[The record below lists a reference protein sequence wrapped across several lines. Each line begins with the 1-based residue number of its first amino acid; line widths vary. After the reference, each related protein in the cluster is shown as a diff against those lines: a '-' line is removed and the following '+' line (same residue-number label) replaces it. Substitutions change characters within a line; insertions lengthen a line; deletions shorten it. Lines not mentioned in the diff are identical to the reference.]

1 MADNRPIG
9 VFDSG
14 LGGLTVVRELIKIM
28 PNEDIIYFGDT
39 GRVPYGARSRETII
53 KYAKQDESFL
63 LSKDVKLIIAA
74 CGTVSS
80 VAYDT
85 GASLPVPFIEVV
97 SHAAKRAAQAT
108 KNGKIGVIATP
119 ATVSSNSYKRHIEK
133 VLPGAEVYQRECPL
147 FVPLVE
153 EGWIDRNDAVTV
165 ETARRYLT
173 PLKEKGVDV
182 LIMGCTHYPVITDII
197 RDVMGE
203 SVTLV
208 NTGEYTSK
216 AVLDYIT
223 KNNIQNSSNRAGK
236 HTYYV
241 SDRTESFSHTASILM
256 GETINES
263 VEKVDIDHIKELF

>member
-97 SHAAKRAAQAT
+97 SHAAKRAAQVT

-256 GETINES
+256 GKTINES